1 MAARWSAA
9 FDFVEAGFIHS
20 IPRND
25 AFPVRLKDVVYK
37 IARALGV
44 FALVRDSRWRRN
56 RLLIL
61 CYHGVSVD
69 DEHVWDPALYVT
81 QDKLRQRLQ
90 VLRDGAYEILPLAEA
105 TRRLYDGTLPPRS
118 VAITFDDGAVDFER
132 RALPVL
138 REFNAPATLYLT
150 TYYSVRRLPVFNT
163 VLSYVVWKGRGSGG
177 DVAPLCEW
185 PRALP
190 VTTPAERAEAGTR
203 LREFA
208 RRMDLDAEQKNALVS
223 RVAAALGVDFQD
235 ILAREL
241 LHIMPPEVVRA
252 LPRALVDVQLHTH
265 RHRTPRDREQF
276 LREIRDNVAIM
287 RELRG
292 DDTVLEHF
300 CYPSGEYFGEFFE
313 WLRESGVRYATTCI
327 PDLAAQSGDPM
338 LIPRFVDTM
347 GQSDLAFEA
356 WVTGF
361 AGLLPHR
368 SEYRIDGA
376 RLAGAVTL
384 ETEVARAR

>member
-1 MAARWSAA
+1 MRLKEALYQAARTM
-9 FDFVEAGFIHS
+9 
-20 IPRND
+20 
-25 AFPVRLKDVVYK
+25 
-37 IARALGV
+37 GV

-56 RLLIL
+56 RLLVL
-61 CYHGVSVD
+61 CYHGVSMD
-69 DEHVWDPALYVT
+69 DEHEWDPALYIT
-81 QDKLRQRLQ
+81 QDKLRNRLRT
-90 VLRDGAYEILPLAEA
+90 LRAGGYHILPLAEA
-105 TRRLYDGTLPPRS
+105 TRRLYDGTLPVQS

-150 TYYSVRRLPVFNT
+150 TYYSVHRLPVFNT
-163 VLSYVVWKGRGSGG
+163 VLSYVLWKGRKSGG
-177 DVAPLCEW
+177 DVATFCASPE
-185 PRALP
+185 PLP
-190 VTTPAERAEAGTR
+190 VFTPAERARAASR

-208 RRMDLDAEQKNALVS
+208 RHGEMSAPDKNALVA
-223 RVAAALGVDFQD
+223 RIAAALGVDFGD
-235 ILAREL
+235 IMARGL
-241 LHIMPPEVVRA
+241 LHIMPPDVVRA
-252 LPRALVDVQLHTH
+252 LPHDLVDVQLHTH

-276 LREIRDNVAIM
+276 IREIRDNVAVT

-292 DDTVLEHF
+292 DAPVLEHF
-300 CYPSGEYFGEFFE
+300 CYPSGEYFGEFLP

-327 PDLAAQSGDPM
+327 PDLADRADDPL

-368 SEYRIDGA
+368 REYQLDDA
-376 RLAGAVTL
+376 RLTVHASS
-384 ETEVARAR
+384 